1 MYTPL
6 GFNEIVAEASRVSII
21 FTFHFGVWVY
31 EGNKDDFL
39 NYSHSD
45 VTKDTAGSKDTT
57 DTASASPSVKKKE
70 TMAAVKTVS

>member
-1 MYTPL
+1 M
-6 GFNEIVAEASRVSII
+6 
-21 FTFHFGVWVY
+21 Y
-31 EGNKDDFL
+31 EGTKDDFL

-70 TMAAVKTVS
+70 TMAAVKTVSWTCELHVENVINTIDNRDFV